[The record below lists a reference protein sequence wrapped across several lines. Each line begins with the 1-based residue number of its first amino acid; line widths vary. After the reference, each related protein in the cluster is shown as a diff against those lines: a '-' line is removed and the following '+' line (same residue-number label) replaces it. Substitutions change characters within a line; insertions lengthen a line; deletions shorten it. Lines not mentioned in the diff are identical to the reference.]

1 MLVLPGK
8 SWANGQTKGYDMGI
22 ENSNWQEFTL
32 TCNGGGGCVVV
43 ERIAGAVVI
52 RDSKN
57 PYQPGLVF
65 SGKEYADFRRRVQTD
80 SWSVTM
86 PRRAASVLRSV
97 ALILRVT
104 R

>member
-1 MLVLPGK
+1 MAEEK
-8 SWANGQTKGYDMGI
+8 SKWR
-22 ENSNWQEFTL
+22 EFEF

-43 ERIAGAVVI
+43 EHIAGAVVI

-57 PYQPGLVF
+57 PYQAGLVF
-65 SGKEYADFRRRVQTD
+65 SRREYADFRRRVRGG
-80 SWSVTM
+80 SWSRAVLQF
-86 PRRAASVLRSV
+86 AASVLRSA